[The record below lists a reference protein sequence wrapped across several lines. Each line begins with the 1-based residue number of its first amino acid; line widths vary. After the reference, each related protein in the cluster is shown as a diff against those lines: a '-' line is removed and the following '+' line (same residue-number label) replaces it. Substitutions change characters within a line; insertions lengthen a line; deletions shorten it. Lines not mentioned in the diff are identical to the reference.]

1 MPDHDGHA
9 IDPQRVIGPPQP
21 DDWRLDPL
29 RDAAA
34 LPAAAADLARI
45 LRDPALAD
53 TIASYRTADSTALYA
68 QSRYRRLATTAA
80 MTSFAAVLLGTATLL
95 ALPIGLP
102 PALLSTATGAQAV
115 LVMVSLMAA
124 LANGW
129 LRPFEAWQ
137 SARAEAENHRIA
149 IFNAVSTAAPA
160 PTENPAHVLGLQ
172 LEYFRRYQFDV
183 QRDYY
188 QRRSRSHGQSAAR
201 SRIWRIVALLL
212 VVAGGASLLWSLRG
226 QSWLPDVFRGVLGTL
241 PERGELGQRLFLAL
255 GIWAS
260 ALQNLLSSLALITL
274 DERNAA
280 RYSVTAE
287 NLEALA
293 GRALNEARAAV
304 ASADGVAA
312 RAAVTSFVALVH
324 DQISSEHREWI
335 ALRKVA
341 PELSLRQLSRRREP
355 TSAILARTG
364 ASQGR
369 AD

>member
-1 MPDHDGHA
+1 MPDHEGHA

-45 LRDPALAD
+45 LRDPDLAD
-53 TIASYRTADSTALYA
+53 AIAGYRTADSAALHA

-102 PALLSTATGAQAV
+102 PAVLSMATGAQAL
-115 LVMVSLMAA
+115 LVVVSLMAA
-124 LANGW
+124 LVNGW

-137 SARAEAENHRIA
+137 SARAEAENYRIA
-149 IFNAVSTAAPA
+149 IFNAVSTADAAPGEI
-160 PTENPAHVLGLQ
+160 PGHVLGLQ
-172 LEYFRRYQFDV
+172 LEYFRRYQLDV
-183 QRDYY
+183 QRAYY
-188 QRRSRSHGQSAAR
+188 QRRSRSHARSAAR
-201 SRIWRIVALLL
+201 ARAWRVVALLL

-226 QSWLPDVFRGVLGTL
+226 QSWLPEAFRGILGAL
-241 PERGELGQRLFLAL
+241 PDRGELGQRLFLAL

-287 NLEALA
+287 NLETLA
-293 GRALNEARAAV
+293 GRTLDEVRAAV
-304 ASADGVAA
+304 ASADGVVA
-312 RAAVTSFVALVH
+312 RVAVTNFVGLVH

-341 PELSLRQLSRRREP
+341 PELSLRQLSLRRQP
-355 TSAILARTG
+355 APAMPVQSG
-364 ASQGR
+364 ASRGR
-369 AD
+369 PD